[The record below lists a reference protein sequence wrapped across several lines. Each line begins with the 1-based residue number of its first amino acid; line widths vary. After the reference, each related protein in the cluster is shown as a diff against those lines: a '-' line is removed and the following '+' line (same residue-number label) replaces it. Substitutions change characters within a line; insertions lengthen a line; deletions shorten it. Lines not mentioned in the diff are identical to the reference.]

1 MKIFSAFI
9 SGLIFALGLVL
20 AEMTL
25 PARVIGFLDLSG
37 TWNPSLIFVMI
48 GALFVYSIALRLIL
62 RRSKPVFD
70 NEFYIPAAGGITIQ
84 LMTGSMIFG
93 MGWGLAG
100 FCPGPAIT
108 SAGAGSSEALI
119 FVLFMVVGM
128 AIYRLGIAR
137 KIF

>member
-1 MKIFSAFI
+1 MKIFSAFF

-20 AEMTL
+20 AEMTI

-48 GALFVYSIALRLIL
+48 GAILVYSIAHRLIL

-70 NEFYIPAAGGITIQ
+70 DEFHIPLSGRITIQ
-84 LMTGSMIFG
+84 LIAGSMIFG
-93 MGWGLAG
+93 IGWALAG

-128 AIYRLGIAR
+128 AIYRLGFAR